1 MYVLEYFISPN
12 WLMHHIL
19 KYEFY
24 YHYTQ
29 NFSWCVAQLLFTTV
43 SLIWDAVFH
52 ILYSPDTLTLFVSK
66 RYKELQIDA
75 LLISLAWSH
84 RIDISVSK
92 IFSSENIFNLDRAI
106 ILHYATIH
114 QIIFSRNIW
123 ITLHYFFHGW
133 HKCKQL
139 EYRSWHEL

>member
-1 MYVLEYFISPN
+1 
-12 WLMHHIL
+12 MHQIV
-19 KYEFY
+19 KNEFY

-29 NFSWCVAQLLFTTV
+29 NFSWCVAQLLFTAF
-43 SLIWDAVFH
+43 SLIRDAVFH

-106 ILHYATIH
+106 ILHYATIYMNN
-114 QIIFSRNIW
+114 S
-123 ITLHYFFHGW
+123 TLLFFMADINV
-133 HKCKQL
+133 
-139 EYRSWHEL
+139 SS